1 MTERKAALVTGGAIR
16 VGRHFA
22 TTLARQGYDIAI
34 HYNSSSRPAQ
44 DAVEEIRSLGVECQA
59 FAFDFLSGEDPSVLI
74 DNVLAVFPRL
84 SVLINCASI
93 YNAAPIQE
101 TGWEMLQNE
110 FNVNFFTPFILC
122 GAYAS
127 KVGKGN
133 IINILDNKIAFQ
145 QYQYGAYLS
154 SKKALAELT
163 KMAAME
169 FAPAIR
175 VNGIAPGVIMPGVTR
190 SDEYIAWRTEG
201 IPLKRQ
207 GQVEELG
214 KALLYILDNDYIT
227 GQHLV
232 VDGGENLFHIG
243 QNAEIWKKGLKK

>member
-1 MTERKAALVTGGAIR
+1 MSQPKAALITGGAIR
-16 VGRHFA
+16 VGLHFA
-22 TTLARQGYDIAI
+22 TTLAHQGYDIAI
-34 HYNSSSRPAQ
+34 HYNSSRDQA
-44 DAVEEIRSLGVECQA
+44 DAAVAELSALGVRCQA
-59 FAFDFLSGEDPSVLI
+59 FQWDFLSGEDPSPLI
-74 DNVLAVFPRL
+74 DRVADVFPPL
-84 SVLINCASI
+84 SVLVNCASI
-93 YNAAPIQE
+93 YNAAPIAE
-101 TGWEMLQNE
+101 TSWEMLKTE
-110 FNVNFFTPFILC
+110 FEVNFFTPFMLC
-122 GAYAS
+122 GAFARRA
-127 KVGKGN
+127 KQGN

-154 SKKALAELT
+154 AKKALAELT

-169 FAPAIR
+169 FAPDIR

-190 SDEYIAWRTEG
+190 TDDYIAWRAQG

-214 KALLYILDNDYIT
+214 KALLYILDNEYIT

-243 QNAEIWKKGLKK
+243 QNAESYQPGSQ